1 MKVLARPRGQLVQSR
16 CGRRACVVLGK
27 GSPWTPGRE
36 TQRRVSLL
44 AAPAPCRQPSKSQNG
59 LKSLRVLQ
67 KSTIQLFP
75 SGRFWGLLSKFAL
88 RSFFPGA
95 APLTPPYFHASRDPP
110 RDPGCWGRHGNGA
123 RAAEGASRGRC
134 SFSQEPRPTHCD
146 LFCGF
151 SAHSGI
157 IIFCSFTISR
167 KIGSVA
173 RQ

>member
-44 AAPAPCRQPSKSQNG
+44 AAPAPCRQPSKSQNR
-59 LKSLRVLQ
+59 LKSLRVLW

-75 SGRFWGLLSKFAL
+75 SGRFWGWLSKFAL

-95 APLTPPYFHASRDPP
+95 APLTAPYFHASRDPP
-110 RDPGCWGRHGNGA
+110 GTRGAGGGTGTVPGLQRV
-123 RAAEGASRGRC
+123 RAEEDALFPRSRVPPTVIYFVDFQLTPAS
-134 SFSQEPRPTHCD
+134 SFSALLQ
-146 LFCGF
+146 
-151 SAHSGI
+151 
-157 IIFCSFTISR
+157 
-167 KIGSVA
+167 
-173 RQ
+173 